1 MEELEIIKGDT
12 LVFDFEIE
20 GLKQDL
26 ESCFFS
32 CKKDKT
38 SLEYTFQ
45 KSLNNGITKIDTTD
59 NSRVYQVK
67 ISPEDTKNMKA
78 GYYYYDIQIKVG
90 DDVFTP
96 LLNQLKII
104 EDITKEE

>member
-1 MEELEIIKGDT
+1 MEELELIKGDT

-38 SLEYTFQ
+38 SSEYAFQ
-45 KSLNNGITKIDTTD
+45 KSLKNGITKIDTTD
-59 NSRVYQVK
+59 NSILYQIK
-67 ISPEDTKNMKA
+67 ISPEDTKNMKS
-78 GYYYYDIQIKVG
+78 GYYYYDMQIKVQG
-90 DDVFTP
+90 DIFTP
-96 LLNQLKII
+96 LLGQLKII

>member
-1 MEELEIIKGDT
+1 ML
-12 LVFDFEIE
+12 
-20 GLKQDL
+20 
-26 ESCFFS
+26 FS

-38 SLEYTFQ
+38 NSEYAFQ
-45 KSLNNGITKIDTTD
+45 KSLNNGITKIDTTE
-59 NSRVYQVK
+59 NLRIYQVK
-67 ISPEDTKNMKA
+67 VSPEDTRNMKA

-90 DDVFTP
+90 DDIFTP

>member
-1 MEELEIIKGDT
+1 MEYLELIKGDT
-12 LVFDFEIE
+12 FVFDFEIE
-20 GLKQDL
+20 GLQQDL

-38 SLEYTFQ
+38 VQEYNFQ
-45 KSLNNGITKIDTTD
+45 KSLNNGITKIDITD
-59 NSRVYQVK
+59 NLRTYQIK

-78 GYYYYDIQIKVG
+78 GYYYYDLQIKVG
-90 DDVFTP
+90 GDIFTP
-96 LLNQLKII
+96 LLGQLKII

>member
-1 MEELEIIKGDT
+1 MNML
-12 LVFDFEIE
+12 
-20 GLKQDL
+20 
-26 ESCFFS
+26 
-32 CKKDKT
+32 
-38 SLEYTFQ
+38 
-45 KSLNNGITKIDTTD
+45 D
-59 NSRVYQVK
+59 NIK

>member
-1 MEELEIIKGDT
+1 
-12 LVFDFEIE
+12 
-20 GLKQDL
+20 
-26 ESCFFS
+26 
-32 CKKDKT
+32 
-38 SLEYTFQ
+38 
-45 KSLNNGITKIDTTD
+45 
-59 NSRVYQVK
+59 
-67 ISPEDTKNMKA
+67 MKA

>member
-1 MEELEIIKGDT
+1 MEELELIKGDT
-12 LVFDFEIE
+12 FVFDFEIE

-38 SLEYTFQ
+38 NSGYAFQ
-45 KSLNNGITKIDTTD
+45 KSLNNGITKIDTTE
-59 NSRVYQVK
+59 NSSIYQVK

-78 GYYYYDIQIKVG
+78 GYYYYDIQIKVEG
-90 DDVFTP
+90 DVFTP

>member
-1 MEELEIIKGDT
+1 MEELELIKGDT

-38 SLEYTFQ
+38 NSEYAFQ
-45 KSLNNGITKIDTTD
+45 KSLSNGITKIDTTE
-59 NSRVYQVK
+59 NSRIYQVK
-67 ISPEDTKNMKA
+67 ILPEDTRNMKA

-90 DDVFTP
+90 GDVFTP

>member
-1 MEELEIIKGDT
+1 MEELELIKGDT
-12 LVFDFEIE
+12 FVFDFEIE
-20 GLKQDL
+20 GLQQDL

-32 CKKDKT
+32 CKKDKVN
-38 SLEYTFQ
+38 SEYAFQ
-45 KSLNNGITKIDTTD
+45 KSLNNGITKIDTAE
-59 NSRVYQVK
+59 NSRIYQVK
-67 ISPEDTKNMKA
+67 ILPEDTKNMKS

-96 LLNQLKII
+96 LLDQLKII

>member
-1 MEELEIIKGDT
+1 MEELELIKGDT

-38 SLEYTFQ
+38 NSEYAFQ
-45 KSLNNGITKIDTTD
+45 KSLNNGITRI
-59 NSRVYQVK
+59 YQVK

-90 DDVFTP
+90 SDVFTP

>member
-1 MEELEIIKGDT
+1 MEELELIKGDT

-38 SLEYTFQ
+38 KLEYDFQ